1 MQIINLLLVILIL
14 FILFNN
20 NFNNEME
27 NIKNTRNTRN
37 TQNTQNTQNNK
48 IEESFRNKEE
58 MDLTLEKESNSI
70 GEEIKKSIV
79 DTFIISQERIKKSV
93 GNFDMIG
100 RKKMIRAAF
109 SVQPPDE
116 FQMMEMEND
125 ELEKKLKKAAQK
137 NNIRIQIDGKITK
150 TEMVSKT
157 KKGVLYVN
165 LLLHIS

>member
-1 MQIINLLLVILIL
+1 
-14 FILFNN
+14 
-20 NFNNEME
+20 
-27 NIKNTRNTRN
+27 
-37 TQNTQNTQNNK
+37 
-48 IEESFRNKEE
+48 

-70 GEEIKKSIV
+70 GQEIKKSIV

-100 RKKMIRAAF
+100 KKKMIRAAF
-109 SVQPPDE
+109 SVQSPDE

-150 TEMVSKT
+150 TDMVSKI
-157 KKGVLYVN
+157 KNGVLYVN

>member
-20 NFNNEME
+20 HFNNEME
-27 NIKNTRNTRN
+27 SIKNNKN
-37 TQNTQNTQNNK
+37 SKNNK
-48 IEESFRNKEE
+48 IEETFRNKEE
-58 MDLTLEKESNSI
+58 MNLTVEKESNSI
-70 GEEIKKSIV
+70 GQEIKKSVI

-100 RKKMIRAAF
+100 KKKMIRAAF

-116 FQMMEMEND
+116 FQMMEMDNN

-137 NNIRIQIDGKITK
+137 NNIRIQIDGKVTK
-150 TEMVSKT
+150 TKMVSKI
-157 KKGVLYVN
+157 KNEVLYVN

>member
-20 NFNNEME
+20 HFNNEIE
-27 NIKNTRNTRN
+27 NIKKNRNSKN
-37 TQNTQNTQNNK
+37 NNK
-48 IEESFRNKEE
+48 IEESFNNNDE
-58 MDLTLEKESNSI
+58 MDLTVEKESNSI
-70 GEEIKKSIV
+70 GQEIKKSIV

-109 SVQPPDE
+109 SVQSPDE
-116 FQMMEMEND
+116 FQMMEMDNN
-125 ELEKKLKKAAQK
+125 ELEKKLKKAAQN
-137 NNIRIQIDGKITK
+137 NNIRIQIDGNITK
-150 TEMVSKT
+150 TEMVSKI